1 MNKKKILIVDDAI
14 YMRAVL
20 KDLLEKNG
28 YEIIGMAKNGEMGVQ
43 MYEQL
48 YISGD
53 KPDLVLMDITM
64 KKKNGIEALK
74 EIKQIDAMSKVVM
87 VSSVG
92 AKDSLVEAIQA
103 GAKYFIKKPFE
114 DDELLI
120 TVKKAIASN

>member
-1 MNKKKILIVDDAI
+1 MKKNKILIVDDAI

-20 KDLLEKNG
+20 KDLLERNG
-28 YEIIGMAKNGEMGVQ
+28 YEVIGMAKNGEMGVQ

-48 YISGD
+48 YISGN

-74 EIKQIDAMSKVVM
+74 EIKQIDAMSNIVM

-120 TVKKAIASN
+120 TIRKAILNN

>member
-74 EIKQIDAMSKVVM
+74 EIKQIDAMSNIVM

-114 DDELLI
+114 DEELLI

>member
-1 MNKKKILIVDDAI
+1 MW
-14 YMRAVL
+14 AVL

>member
-14 YMRAVL
+14 YMWAVL